1 MLKKSPKKKFFSF
14 FRHVGGQESLIRM
27 LLGIDVL
34 QVILSAGR
42 TYSNNGMNYYNFYS
56 LIALNLSI
64 NM

>member
-1 MLKKSPKKKFFSF
+1 MLKKSPKKQFFSF

-56 LIALNLSI
+56 LTVLNLSI

>member
-1 MLKKSPKKKFFSF
+1 MLKKGPKKQFFSF

-34 QVILSAGR
+34 QVIFSAGR
-42 TYSNNGMNYYNFYS
+42 TYSNNGIKYYNFYS
-56 LIALNLSI
+56 LTALNLSI

>member
-1 MLKKSPKKKFFSF
+1 MLKKSPKKQIFSF

-42 TYSNNGMNYYNFYS
+42 TYSNNGINYYNFYS
-56 LIALNLSI
+56 LIALNLSR